1 MKDIPL
7 GALGIYSYGE
17 KLKVGLQQLMAGSRR
32 FNLSTLGRKDVM
44 ALTREAAE
52 VSGIDYVM
60 DAYRDVA
67 EQILDD

>member
-1 MKDIPL
+1 
-7 GALGIYSYGE
+7 
-17 KLKVGLQQLMAGSRR
+17 
-32 FNLSTLGRKDVM
+32 M